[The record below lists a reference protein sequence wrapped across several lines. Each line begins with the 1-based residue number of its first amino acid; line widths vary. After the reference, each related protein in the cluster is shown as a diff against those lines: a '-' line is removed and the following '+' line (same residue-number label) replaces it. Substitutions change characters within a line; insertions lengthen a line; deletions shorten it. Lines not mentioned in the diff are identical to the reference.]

1 MIAKDVFS
9 SPVSTVSVER
19 AFSMGGQI
27 LDETRSRMSP
37 DSLEAQ
43 ACLDD
48 WTRAEY
54 RQQEF
59 LRENEEDV

>member
-27 LDETRSRMSP
+27 LDKTRSRMSP

-43 ACLDD
+43 AYLTIGPEPDID
-48 WTRAEY
+48 KKNSFKRMKK
-54 RQQEF
+54 
-59 LRENEEDV
+59 N